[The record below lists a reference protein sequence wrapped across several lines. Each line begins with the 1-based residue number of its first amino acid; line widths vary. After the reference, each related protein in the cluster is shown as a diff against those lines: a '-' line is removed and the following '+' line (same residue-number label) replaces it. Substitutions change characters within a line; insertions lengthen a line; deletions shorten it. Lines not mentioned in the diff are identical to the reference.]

1 MWTACGKTREGGGQG
16 HLRLS
21 SGFHMH
27 MHAYVHLCVHTHT
40 HTRAHKK
47 KGKKEGRGKTEYMER
62 REGKTKGR
70 DEKRSVLC
78 RPVCLSVI

>member
-1 MWTACGKTREGGGQG
+1 
-16 HLRLS
+16 
-21 SGFHMH
+21 MH
-27 MHAYVHLCVHTHT
+27 MCICVCIHT

-78 RPVCLSVI
+78 RPGCLSVFLKRKTRVYVDTFW